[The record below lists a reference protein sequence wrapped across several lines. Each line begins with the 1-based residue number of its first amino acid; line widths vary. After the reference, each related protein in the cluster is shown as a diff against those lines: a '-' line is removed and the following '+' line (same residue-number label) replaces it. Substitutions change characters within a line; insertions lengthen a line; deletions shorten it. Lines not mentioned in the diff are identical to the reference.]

1 MGTTFAADVL
11 KCNRQL
17 ILVLRETV
25 SSYTSACLVAS
36 EQAESL
42 RDGLVQLCVPMIPLD
57 GPPAVVRVDPGPGF
71 NSLRNDK
78 LLASLRIRVEVGER
92 KNKNKNPVAE
102 KAVQEL
108 EDELLR
114 QNPDRTSVTQAELT
128 VTVST
133 LNSRIRNQGLSS
145 REIWTQRDQF
155 THDQLPLN
163 DEQYI
168 QQQHR
173 NRQRDH
179 VFDPKTF
186 KHAEV
191 IGEGDLVYLY
201 ADKDK
206 THARPR
212 YLVSSVDSEWCFLR
226 KFVGNQLRQHAYK
239 VHKNDCFKI
248 PTTVHSRSPSD
259 VGRLTKSSE
268 VILQPFGE
276 DNVDVNLGPAAPPV
290 PAEITEPLQPDFGS
304 LESGAQVQP
313 PPAEPPV
320 PTGEIASLD
329 EPDDPHE
336 HDGVAMPTP
345 PALPSSRPPR
355 ARRPP
360 KYLQDYE
367 R

>member
-1 MGTTFAADVL
+1 MGTTFAADVI

-17 ILVLRETV
+17 ILMLRETV
-25 SSYTSACLVAS
+25 SSYTSACLVAN
-36 EQAESL
+36 EQANSL

-57 GPPAVVRVDPGPGF
+57 GPPAVIRVDPGPGF

-92 KNKNKNPVAE
+92 KNKNKNPIAE
-102 KAVQEL
+102 KAIQEL

-114 QNPDRTSVTQAELT
+114 QNPDRTSVTPAELT
-128 VTVST
+128 IAVSV

-155 THDQLPLN
+155 THDQLPVN

-168 QQQHR
+168 EQQHR

-179 VFDPKTF
+179 VFNPDTF
-186 KHAEV
+186 KRADAFE
-191 IGEGDLVYLY
+191 EGDLVYLY

-212 YLVSSVDSEWCFLR
+212 YLVSAVDNEWCFLR

-239 VHKNDCFKI
+239 VHRNDCFKI
-248 PTTVHSRSPSD
+248 PTTIHARTPSD
-259 VGRLTKSSE
+259 TSRLPGSSE
-268 VILQPFGE
+268 VVLPSPNQ
-276 DNVDVNLGPAAPPV
+276 DTADLNLGPAAPPV
-290 PAEITEPLQPDFGS
+290 PAEITEPLQIDHETLGN
-304 LESGAQVQP
+304 EEQVQI
-313 PPAEPPV
+313 PPAEPPT
-320 PTGEIASLD
+320 PTHEELD
-329 EPDDPHE
+329 ETDEPLEQVD
-336 HDGVAMPTP
+336 VAMPTP
-345 PALPSSRPPR
+345 PTIAPGRPSRS
-355 ARRPP
+355 RRPP
-360 KYLQDYE
+360 PYLQDYE